1 MVKNC
6 QNWAKNGQ
14 RKRNIHMKVA
24 SSPQA
29 HFQHLDIVSRHR
41 ENLVGMRL
49 MGIILKLAME
59 FAKSC
64 MPTHKKNNG
73 YFDLIVNVS
82 TTLCK
87 RV

>member
-14 RKRNIHMKVA
+14 RKRDIYMKVA
-24 SSPQA
+24 LSPQA
-29 HFQHLDIVSRHR
+29 NFQHFDIVSRHR
-41 ENLVGMRL
+41 ENLVRMRL

-64 MPTHKKNNG
+64 MPTQKKTMVI
-73 YFDLIVNVS
+73 LIMIVNVS

-87 RV
+87 HV

>member
-1 MVKNC
+1 
-6 QNWAKNGQ
+6 
-14 RKRNIHMKVA
+14 MKVA

-29 HFQHLDIVSRHR
+29 HFQHFDIVSRHR

-64 MPTHKKNNG
+64 MPTQKKTNG
-73 YFDLIVNVS
+73 YFDTIVNVS
-82 TTLCK
+82 TTSA
-87 RV
+87 